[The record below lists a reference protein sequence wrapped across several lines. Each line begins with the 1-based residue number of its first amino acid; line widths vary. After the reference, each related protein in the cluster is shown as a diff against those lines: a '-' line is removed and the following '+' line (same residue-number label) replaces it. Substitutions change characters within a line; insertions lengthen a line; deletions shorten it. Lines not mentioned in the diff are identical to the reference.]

1 MRSMGGTFV
10 LSKCRPWIFQE
21 KVGIVLSEFSFLT
34 VAWQPNCISLMEGV
48 PTRKQLY
55 EKCQGHL

>member
-1 MRSMGGTFV
+1 MRSIGGTFV
-10 LSKCRPWIFQE
+10 LSKHRPWILQE
-21 KVGIVLSEFSFLT
+21 KVGIVTLEFSFLT
-34 VAWQPNCISLMEGV
+34 VAWQPNCVSLMEGF